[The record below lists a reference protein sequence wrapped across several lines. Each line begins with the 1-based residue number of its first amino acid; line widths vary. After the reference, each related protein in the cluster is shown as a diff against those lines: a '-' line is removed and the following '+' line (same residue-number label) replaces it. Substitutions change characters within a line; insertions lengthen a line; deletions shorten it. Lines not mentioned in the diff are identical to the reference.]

1 MDLLLQF
8 QHILETDPLIDEVGF
23 VHPTQFA
30 TLTEDS
36 TGDAAISDGTTFWCR
51 DHKLGV
57 STQAILPLYNAAKRA
72 FIAAM
77 EEYKRLG
84 DDGLESEVM
93 KHSKALLLL
102 SSDFGTAWNSRK
114 SLAIYS
120 RGISDTNSICRKLV
134 VSKKQQLSMYM
145 GELLLS
151 ALVLS
156 CSPKSDQA
164 WSHRRWVIKSIRG
177 KCSDLQE
184 ILGKESELVEKIAE
198 RSKMNYRAWNHRCW
212 LVSYMTR
219 EQVLHELKKSRNWA
233 GLHVADNCCFHY
245 RRRLILWILKDS
257 KLENASPGYS
267 VEVSEVWKEEL
278 NWNEMLIKRYI
289 GREALW
295 LHRRFLSLC
304 WMKQFAT
311 NLHDVFCHSDLKIST
326 SDSFNSFIDNEL
338 HLLNS
343 CSTILDNDFEDFQ
356 AQATYSATYIL
367 WLTKQI
373 PEFWSEFQEKLT
385 IGNLKTMLSKVCPER
400 SFPWDSLID

>member
-8 QHILETDPLIDEVGF
+8 QHILESDPLIDEVGF

-57 STQAILPLYNAAKRA
+57 STQAVLPLYNAAKRA

-114 SLAIYS
+114 
-120 RGISDTNSICRKLV
+120 LV

-164 WSHRRWVIKSIRG
+164 WSHRRWVIKSITG
-177 KCSDLQE
+177 KCSALQE

-245 RRRLILWILKDS
+245 RRRLMLWILKDS
-257 KLENASPGYS
+257 TCKLENASPVYS

-278 NWNEMLIKRYI
+278 DWNEMLIKRYI

-311 NLHDVFCHSDLKIST
+311 NLHDVSCHSDLKIST

-343 CSTILDNDFEDFQ
+343 CSTLPDNDFEDFQ
-356 AQATYSATYIL
+356 VQATYSATYTL

-373 PEFWSEFQEKLT
+373 PEFWFEFQEKLT

-400 SFPWDSLID
+400 SFLWDSLID

>member
-102 SSDFGTAWNSRK
+102 SSDFGTAWNS
-114 SLAIYS
+114 
-120 RGISDTNSICRKLV
+120 RKLV

-289 GREALW
+289 GRE
-295 LHRRFLSLC
+295 
-304 WMKQFAT
+304 QFAT
-311 NLHDVFCHSDLKIST
+311 NLHNVSCHSELKIST
-326 SDSFNSFIDNEL
+326 SNSFNSFIDNEL

-343 CSTILDNDFEDFQ
+343 CSTAPDNDFEDFQ

-385 IGNLKTMLSKVCPER
+385 IGNLKTMMSKVCPER
-400 SFPWDSLID
+400 SFLWDSLID

>member
-1 MDLLLQF
+1 MQV
-8 QHILETDPLIDEVGF
+8 ISTSDEVGF

-30 TLTEDS
+30 TLAEDS
-36 TGDAAISDGTTFWCR
+36 TGDAAISVGTTFWCK

-57 STQAILPLYNAAKRA
+57 STQAVLPLYNAAKRA

-93 KHSKALLLL
+93 KHSGALLLL
-102 SSDFGTAWNSRK
+102 SSDFGTAWNS
-114 SLAIYS
+114 
-120 RGISDTNSICRKLV
+120 RKLV

-145 GELLLS
+145 GELLLAALVLS
-151 ALVLS
+151 CSPKNDQAWSHRFLGCSRYKIGPKKLVVSKKQQLSMYMGELLLAALVLS

-164 WSHRRWVIKSIRG
+164 WSHRRWVIKSITG
-177 KCSDLQE
+177 KCSALQE

-219 EQVLHELKKSRNWA
+219 EQW
-233 GLHVADNCCFHY
+233 
-245 RRRLILWILKDS
+245 LILQILKDS

-278 NWNEMLIKRYI
+278 DWNEMLIKRYI

-295 LHRRFLSLC
+295 LHRCFLSLC

-311 NLHDVFCHSDLKIST
+311 NLHDVSCHSKLKIST
-326 SDSFNSFIDNEL
+326 SNSFNSFIDNEL

-343 CSTILDNDFEDFQ
+343 CSTVPDNDFEDFQ

-385 IGNLKTMLSKVCPER
+385 IGNLKTMLSKVCLER

>member
-8 QHILETDPLIDEVGF
+8 QRILESDPLIDEVGF

-30 TLTEDS
+30 TLAEDS

-57 STQAILPLYNAAKRA
+57 STQAVLPLYNEAKRA

-77 EEYKRLG
+77 EEYKRLGDG

-114 SLAIYS
+114 
-120 RGISDTNSICRKLV
+120 LV

-145 GELLLS
+145 GELLFS

-164 WSHRRWVIKSIRG
+164 WSHRRWVIKSITG
-177 KCSDLQE
+177 KCSALQE

-245 RRRLILWILKDS
+245 RRRLILRILKDS

-267 VEVSEVWKEEL
+267 AEVSEVWK
-278 NWNEMLIKRYI
+278 
-289 GREALW
+289 ALW

-311 NLHDVFCHSDLKIST
+311 NLHDVSCHFELKIST
-326 SDSFNSFIDNEL
+326 SNSFNSFIDNEL

-343 CSTILDNDFEDFQ
+343 CSTVPNNDFEDFQ

-400 SFPWDSLID
+400 SFLWDSLID